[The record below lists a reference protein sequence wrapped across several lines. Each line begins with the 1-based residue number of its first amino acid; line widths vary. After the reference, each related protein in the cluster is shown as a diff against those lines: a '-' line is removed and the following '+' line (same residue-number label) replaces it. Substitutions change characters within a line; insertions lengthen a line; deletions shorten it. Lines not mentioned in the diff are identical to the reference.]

1 MFRYAFLLA
10 ASAVADAPKA
20 AVTVLVAAVDGAQ
33 LTLPGSPGG
42 PRRGGSG
49 RYPGSPSRPRADPP
63 RPGPDASSPERLPGT
78 AMSKT
83 AYIRTKP
90 HLNIGT
96 MGHVDHGKTTLTAA
110 ITKVLAER
118 GAGTFVPFDRIDRAP
133 EEAARGITI
142 NIAHVEY
149 ETGTR
154 HYAHVDMP
162 GHADYVK
169 NMVTGAAQLDG
180 AILVVSALDGI
191 MPQTAE
197 HVLLAR
203 QVGVDHIV
211 VALNKADAGDE
222 ELTDLVELEVRELL
236 TAHGYGGDAAPV
248 VRVSGLKALEGDP
261 RWTASI
267 EALLDAVDTYVP
279 VPERY
284 LDAPF
289 LLPVENVLTIT
300 GRGTVVTGAVE
311 RGTVRVGDKVQ
322 VLGADTETV
331 VTGLETFGRPME
343 EAQAGDNVALLLRG
357 VPRDAVRRGHV
368 VAAPGSVTPSRRF
381 TARLYVLSARE
392 GGRTTPLS
400 TGYRPQFYIRT
411 ADVVGDVDLG
421 EAAVARPGDT
431 VTVTVELGR
440 DVPLEPGL
448 GFAVREGGRT
458 VGAGTVTEVL

>member
-1 MFRYAFLLA
+1 M
-10 ASAVADAPKA
+10 P
-20 AVTVLVAAVDGAQ
+20 
-33 LTLPGSPGG
+33 
-42 PRRGGSG
+42 
-49 RYPGSPSRPRADPP
+49 
-63 RPGPDASSPERLPGT
+63 
-78 AMSKT
+78 KT
-83 AYIRTKP
+83 AYVRTKP

-96 MGHVDHGKTTLTAA
+96 MGHVYHGKTTLTAA

-118 GAGTFVPFDRIDRAP
+118 GSGTFVPFDRIDRAP

-142 NIAHVEY
+142 NISHVEY
-149 ETGTR
+149 ETDTR

-222 ELTDLVELEVRELL
+222 ELADLVELEVRELL
-236 TAHGYGGDAAPV
+236 TAHGYGGDSVPV

-261 RWTASI
+261 RWTAAI
-267 EALLDAVDTYVP
+267 DALLDAVDTYVP
-279 VPERY
+279 MPERY

-311 RGTVRVGDKVQ
+311 RGTIRVGDRVE
-322 VLGADTETV
+322 VLGADVDTV
-331 VTGLETFGRPME
+331 VTGLETFGKPMD

-357 VPRDAVRRGHV
+357 VPRDAVRRGHI
-368 VAAPGSVTPSRRF
+368 VAAPGSVVPSRRF
-381 TARLYVLSARE
+381 SAQVYVLSTRE
-392 GGRTTPLS
+392 GGRSTPVS

-421 EAAVARPGDT
+421 ETAVARPGDT
-431 VTVTVELGR
+431 VTMTVELGR
-440 DVPLEPGL
+440 DVPLEAGL
-448 GFAVREGGRT
+448 GFAIREGGRT
-458 VGAGTVTEVL
+458 VGAGTVTAVD

>member
-1 MFRYAFLLA
+1 M
-10 ASAVADAPKA
+10 P
-20 AVTVLVAAVDGAQ
+20 
-33 LTLPGSPGG
+33 
-42 PRRGGSG
+42 
-49 RYPGSPSRPRADPP
+49 
-63 RPGPDASSPERLPGT
+63 
-78 AMSKT
+78 KT
-83 AYIRTKP
+83 AYVRTKP

-118 GAGTFVPFDRIDRAP
+118 GTGTFVPFDRIDRAP

-149 ETGTR
+149 ETDTR

-236 TAHGYGGDAAPV
+236 TAQGYGGDAVPV

-279 VPERY
+279 MPERY

-289 LLPVENVLTIT
+289 LMPVENVLTIT

-311 RGTVRVGDKVQ
+311 RGVVRVGDRVE
-322 VLGADTETV
+322 VLGAGVESV
-331 VTGLETFGRPME
+331 VTGLETFGKPME

-368 VAAPGSVTPSRRF
+368 VAAPGSVAPSRRF
-381 TARLYVLSARE
+381 SARVYVLSTRE
-392 GGRTTPLS
+392 GGRTTPVS

-421 EAAVARPGDT
+421 ETALAGPGDT
-431 VTVTVELGR
+431 VTMTVELGR

-448 GFAVREGGRT
+448 GFAIREGGRT
-458 VGAGTVTEVL
+458 VGAGTVTSVG

>member
-1 MFRYAFLLA
+1 
-10 ASAVADAPKA
+10 
-20 AVTVLVAAVDGAQ
+20 
-33 LTLPGSPGG
+33 
-42 PRRGGSG
+42 
-49 RYPGSPSRPRADPP
+49 
-63 RPGPDASSPERLPGT
+63 
-78 AMSKT
+78 MSKT
-83 AYIRTKP
+83 AYVRTKP

-118 GAGTFVPFDRIDRAP
+118 GTGTFVPFDRIDRAP

-149 ETGTR
+149 ETDTR

-180 AILVVSALDGI
+180 AVLVVSALDGI

-222 ELTDLVELEVRELL
+222 ELTDLVELEVRDLL
-236 TAHGYGGDAAPV
+236 TTHGYPGDAVPV

-279 VPERY
+279 MPERY

-311 RGTVRVGDKVQ
+311 RGTLRLGDRVT

-331 VTGLETFGRPME
+331 VTGIETFGKPME

-368 VAAPGSVTPSRRF
+368 VAAPGSVVPSRRF
-381 TARLYVLSARE
+381 TARVYVLSARE
-392 GGRTTPLS
+392 GGRTTPVVS
-400 TGYRPQFYIRT
+400 GYRPQFYIRT
-411 ADVVGDVDLG
+411 ADVVGSVDLG

-431 VTVTVELGR
+431 MEMTVELGR
-440 DVPLEPGL
+440 EVPLEPGL

-458 VGAGTVTEVL
+458 VGAGTVVAVG

>member
-1 MFRYAFLLA
+1 M
-10 ASAVADAPKA
+10 P
-20 AVTVLVAAVDGAQ
+20 
-33 LTLPGSPGG
+33 
-42 PRRGGSG
+42 
-49 RYPGSPSRPRADPP
+49 
-63 RPGPDASSPERLPGT
+63 
-78 AMSKT
+78 KT
-83 AYIRTKP
+83 AYVRTKP

-118 GAGTFVPFDRIDRAP
+118 GSGTFVPFDRIDRAP

-149 ETGTR
+149 ETDTR

-236 TAHGYGGDAAPV
+236 SAQGYGGDSVPV

-261 RWTASI
+261 RWTAAI
-267 EALLDAVDTYVP
+267 DALLDAVDTYVP
-279 VPERY
+279 MPERY

-311 RGTVRVGDKVQ
+311 RGTIRVGDRVD
-322 VLGADTETV
+322 VLGAAVDTV
-331 VTGLETFGRPME
+331 VTGLETFGKPME

-357 VPRDAVRRGHV
+357 VPRDAVRRGHI
-368 VAAPGSVTPSRRF
+368 VAAPGSVVPSRRF
-381 TARLYVLSARE
+381 TAQVYVLSARE
-392 GGRTTPLS
+392 GGRTTPVS

-421 EAAVARPGDT
+421 ATAIARPGDT
-431 VTVTVELGR
+431 VTMTVELGR

-448 GFAVREGGRT
+448 GFAIREGGRT
-458 VGAGTVTEVL
+458 VGAGTVSSVG

>member
-1 MFRYAFLLA
+1 M
-10 ASAVADAPKA
+10 P
-20 AVTVLVAAVDGAQ
+20 
-33 LTLPGSPGG
+33 
-42 PRRGGSG
+42 
-49 RYPGSPSRPRADPP
+49 
-63 RPGPDASSPERLPGT
+63 
-78 AMSKT
+78 KT
-83 AYIRTKP
+83 AYVRTKP

-118 GAGTFVPFDRIDRAP
+118 GTGTFVPFDRIDRAP

-149 ETGTR
+149 ETDTR

-222 ELTDLVELEVRELL
+222 ELIDLVELEVRDLL
-236 TAHGYGGDAAPV
+236 TRQGYPGDSVPV
-248 VRVSGLKALEGDP
+248 VRVSGLRALEGDP
-261 RWTASI
+261 LWTASV

-279 VPERY
+279 MPERY

-311 RGTVRVGDKVQ
+311 RGTVRVGDRVE
-322 VLGADTETV
+322 VLGAEVESV
-331 VTGLETFGRPME
+331 VTGLETFGKPME

-368 VAAPGSVTPSRRF
+368 VAAPGSVRPRRRF
-381 TARLYVLSARE
+381 TARVYVLSARE
-392 GGRTTPLS
+392 GGRTTPVS

-421 EAAVARPGDT
+421 ETAVARPGDT
-431 VTVTVELGR
+431 VTMTVELGR
-440 DVPLEPGL
+440 EVPLETGL

-458 VGAGTVTEVL
+458 VGAGTVTAVE

>member
-1 MFRYAFLLA
+1 
-10 ASAVADAPKA
+10 
-20 AVTVLVAAVDGAQ
+20 
-33 LTLPGSPGG
+33 
-42 PRRGGSG
+42 
-49 RYPGSPSRPRADPP
+49 
-63 RPGPDASSPERLPGT
+63 
-78 AMSKT
+78 MSKT
-83 AYIRTKP
+83 AYVRTKP

-118 GAGTFVPFDRIDRAP
+118 GSGTFVPFDRIDRAP

-149 ETGTR
+149 ETDTR

-180 AILVVSALDGI
+180 AVLVVSALDGI

-222 ELTDLVELEVRELL
+222 ELTDLVELEVRDLL
-236 TAHGYGGDAAPV
+236 TAQGYPGEAVPV
-248 VRVSGLKALEGDP
+248 VRVSGLRALEGDP
-261 RWTASI
+261 RWTASV

-284 LDAPF
+284 LDTPF

-311 RGTVRVGDKVQ
+311 RGTLRLGERVT

-331 VTGLETFGRPME
+331 VTGIETFGKPME

-368 VAAPGSVTPSRRF
+368 VAAPGSVAPSRRF
-381 TARLYVLSARE
+381 TARVYVLSARE
-392 GGRTTPLS
+392 GGRTTPVVS
-400 TGYRPQFYIRT
+400 GYRPQFYIRT
-411 ADVVGDVDLG
+411 ADVVGSVDLG
-421 EAAVARPGDT
+421 EVAVARPGDT
-431 VTVTVELGR
+431 VGMSVELGR
-440 DVPLEPGL
+440 EVPLEPGL
-448 GFAVREGGRT
+448 GFAIREGGRT
-458 VGAGTVTEVL
+458 VGAGTVVAVG

>member
-1 MFRYAFLLA
+1 
-10 ASAVADAPKA
+10 
-20 AVTVLVAAVDGAQ
+20 
-33 LTLPGSPGG
+33 
-42 PRRGGSG
+42 
-49 RYPGSPSRPRADPP
+49 
-63 RPGPDASSPERLPGT
+63 
-78 AMSKT
+78 MSKT
-83 AYIRTKP
+83 AYVRTKP

-149 ETGTR
+149 ETDTR

-236 TAHGYGGDAAPV
+236 TAQGYGGDAVPV

-261 RWTASI
+261 RWTASV

-279 VPERY
+279 MPERY

-311 RGTVRVGDKVQ
+311 RGTVRVGDRVE
-322 VLGADTETV
+322 VLGASAETV
-331 VTGLETFGRPME
+331 VTGLETFGKPME

-357 VPRDAVRRGHV
+357 VARDTVRRGHI
-368 VAAPGSVTPSRRF
+368 VAAPGSVVPARRF
-381 TARLYVLSARE
+381 TARVYVLSTRE
-392 GGRTTPLS
+392 GGRSTPLT

-431 VTVTVELGR
+431 VTMTVELGR
-440 DVPLEPGL
+440 DVPLETRL
-448 GFAVREGGRT
+448 GFAIREGGRT
-458 VGAGTVTEVL
+458 VGAGTVTAVD

>member
-1 MFRYAFLLA
+1 
-10 ASAVADAPKA
+10 
-20 AVTVLVAAVDGAQ
+20 
-33 LTLPGSPGG
+33 
-42 PRRGGSG
+42 
-49 RYPGSPSRPRADPP
+49 
-63 RPGPDASSPERLPGT
+63 
-78 AMSKT
+78 MSKT
-83 AYIRTKP
+83 AYVRTKP

-110 ITKVLAER
+110 ITKVLAGR
-118 GAGTFVPFDRIDRAP
+118 GNGAFVPFDRIDRAP

-149 ETGTR
+149 ETDTR

-222 ELTDLVELEVRELL
+222 ELTDLVELEVRDLL
-236 TAHGYGGDAAPV
+236 TAHGYGGDSVPV
-248 VRVSGLKALEGDP
+248 VRVSGLRALEGDP

-279 VPERY
+279 MPERY

-289 LLPVENVLTIT
+289 LLSVENVLTIT

-311 RGTVRVGDKVQ
+311 RGTVRVGDRVE
-322 VLGADTETV
+322 VLGASVETV

-343 EAQAGDNVALLLRG
+343 EAQAGDSVALLLRG
-357 VPRDAVRRGHV
+357 VARDVVRRGHV
-368 VAAPGSVTPSRRF
+368 VAAPGSVVPSRHF
-381 TARLYVLSARE
+381 TAQVYVLSARE
-392 GGRTTPLS
+392 GGRTTPVAS
-400 TGYRPQFYIRT
+400 GYRPQFYIRT

-421 EAAVARPGDT
+421 EVGVARPGET
-431 VTVTVELGR
+431 VVMTVELGR
-440 DVPLEPGL
+440 EVPLEAGL
-448 GFAVREGGRT
+448 GFAIREGGRT
-458 VGAGTVTEVL
+458 VGAGTVTAVD

>member
-1 MFRYAFLLA
+1 
-10 ASAVADAPKA
+10 
-20 AVTVLVAAVDGAQ
+20 
-33 LTLPGSPGG
+33 
-42 PRRGGSG
+42 
-49 RYPGSPSRPRADPP
+49 
-63 RPGPDASSPERLPGT
+63 
-78 AMSKT
+78 MSKT
-83 AYIRTKP
+83 AYVRTKP

-118 GAGTFVPFDRIDRAP
+118 GAGSTTQYVSFDRIDRAP

-149 ETGTR
+149 ETDTR

-236 TAHGYGGDAAPV
+236 TAHGYGGDAVPV

-261 RWTASI
+261 RWTASV

-279 VPERY
+279 MPERY

-311 RGTVRVGDKVQ
+311 RGTVRVGDRVE
-322 VLGADTETV
+322 VLGASVETV
-331 VTGLETFGRPME
+331 VTGLETFGKPMQ

-357 VPRDAVRRGHV
+357 VARDTVRRGHV
-368 VAAPGSVTPSRRF
+368 VAAPGSVVPARRF
-381 TARLYVLSARE
+381 RAQVYVLSTRE
-392 GGRTTPLS
+392 GGRSTPLT

-421 EAAVARPGDT
+421 EVAVARPGET
-431 VTVTVELGR
+431 VTMTVELGR
-440 DVPLEPGL
+440 DVPLETGL
-448 GFAVREGGRT
+448 GFAIREGGRT
-458 VGAGTVTEVL
+458 VGAGTVTAVE

>member
-1 MFRYAFLLA
+1 M
-10 ASAVADAPKA
+10 P
-20 AVTVLVAAVDGAQ
+20 
-33 LTLPGSPGG
+33 
-42 PRRGGSG
+42 
-49 RYPGSPSRPRADPP
+49 
-63 RPGPDASSPERLPGT
+63 
-78 AMSKT
+78 KT
-83 AYIRTKP
+83 AYVRTKP

-110 ITKVLAER
+110 ITKVLADR
-118 GAGTFVPFDRIDRAP
+118 GTGAFVPFDRIDRAP

-149 ETGTR
+149 ETDTR

-222 ELTDLVELEVRELL
+222 ELIDLVELEVRDLL
-236 TAHGYGGDAAPV
+236 TEHGYGGDAAPV
-248 VRVSGLKALEGDP
+248 VRVSGLRALAGDP
-261 RWTASI
+261 RWTASVD
-267 EALLDAVDTYVP
+267 ALLDAVDTYVP
-279 VPERY
+279 LPERY

-311 RGTVRVGDKVQ
+311 RGTVRVGDRVE
-322 VLGADTETV
+322 VLGAGVESV
-331 VTGLETFGRPME
+331 VTGLETFGKPMD
-343 EAQAGDNVALLLRG
+343 EAQAGDSVALLLRG

-368 VAAPGSVTPSRRF
+368 VAVPGSVTPRRRF
-381 TARLYVLSARE
+381 SAEVYVLSTRE
-392 GGRTTPLS
+392 GGRATPVS

-421 EAAVARPGDT
+421 ETAVARPGDR
-431 VTVTVELGR
+431 VAMTVELGR
-440 DVPLEPGL
+440 EVPLEPGL

-458 VGAGTVTEVL
+458 VAAGTVTAVL

>member
-1 MFRYAFLLA
+1 MA
-10 ASAVADAPKA
+10 
-20 AVTVLVAAVDGAQ
+20 
-33 LTLPGSPGG
+33 
-42 PRRGGSG
+42 
-49 RYPGSPSRPRADPP
+49 
-63 RPGPDASSPERLPGT
+63 
-78 AMSKT
+78 KT
-83 AYIRTKP
+83 AFVRTKP

-118 GAGTFVPFDRIDRAP
+118 GGASFVPFDRIDRAP
-133 EEAARGITI
+133 EEARRGITI
-142 NIAHVEY
+142 NLTHVEY
-149 ETGTR
+149 ETDTR

-180 AILVVSALDGI
+180 AILVVSALDGV

-211 VALNKADAGDE
+211 VALNKADAGDP

-236 TAHGYGGDAAPV
+236 TANGYGGDGAPV
-248 VRVSGLKALEGDP
+248 VRVSGLGALEGDP
-261 RWTASI
+261 RWTGAI

-279 VPERY
+279 MPVRY
-284 LDAPF
+284 TDAPF

-311 RGTVRVGDKVQ
+311 RGSVRMGDRVS
-322 VLGADTETV
+322 VLGGDGEPALTV
-331 VTGLETFGRPME
+331 VTGLETFGKPME
-343 EAQAGDNVALLLRG
+343 SAEAGDNVALLLRG
-357 VPRDAVRRGHV
+357 VPREGVRRGQV
-368 VAAPGSVTPSRRF
+368 VAAPGSVEPRRRF
-381 TARLYVLSARE
+381 TAQVYVLSARE
-392 GGRTTPLS
+392 GGRTTPVA

-421 EAAVARPGDT
+421 TAGVARPGET
-431 VTVTVELGR
+431 VTMTVELGR

-448 GFAVREGGRT
+448 GFAIREGGRT
-458 VGAGTVTEVL
+458 VGAGTVSAVLG

>member
-1 MFRYAFLLA
+1 
-10 ASAVADAPKA
+10 
-20 AVTVLVAAVDGAQ
+20 
-33 LTLPGSPGG
+33 
-42 PRRGGSG
+42 
-49 RYPGSPSRPRADPP
+49 
-63 RPGPDASSPERLPGT
+63 
-78 AMSKT
+78 MSKT
-83 AYIRTKP
+83 AYVRTKP

-118 GAGTFVPFDRIDRAP
+118 GSGTYVPFDRIDRAP

-149 ETGTR
+149 ETDTR

-162 GHADYVK
+162 GHADYIK

-211 VALNKADAGDE
+211 VAVNKADAGDE

-236 TAHGYGGDAAPV
+236 SAHGYGGDTVPV
-248 VRVSGLKALEGDP
+248 VRVSGLRALEGDP
-261 RWTASI
+261 RWTESI
-267 EALLDAVDTYVP
+267 GALLDAVDTYVP
-279 VPERY
+279 LPERY
-284 LDAPF
+284 IDAPF

-311 RGTVRVGDKVQ
+311 RGTVRVGDRVE
-322 VLGADTETV
+322 VLGAGLESV
-331 VTGLETFGRPME
+331 VTGVETFGKPMD

-357 VPRDAVRRGHV
+357 VARDAVRRGHL
-368 VAAPGSVTPSRRF
+368 VAAPGSLAPSSRF
-381 TARLYVLSARE
+381 TAQVYVLSAAE
-392 GGRTTPLS
+392 GGRTTPVT

-411 ADVVGDVDLG
+411 ADVVEDIDLG

-440 DVPLEPGL
+440 EVPLEPGL
-448 GFAVREGGRT
+448 GFAIREGGRT
-458 VGAGTVTEVL
+458 VGAGTVTRVG

>member
-1 MFRYAFLLA
+1 M
-10 ASAVADAPKA
+10 P
-20 AVTVLVAAVDGAQ
+20 
-33 LTLPGSPGG
+33 
-42 PRRGGSG
+42 
-49 RYPGSPSRPRADPP
+49 
-63 RPGPDASSPERLPGT
+63 
-78 AMSKT
+78 KT
-83 AYIRTKP
+83 AYVRTKP

-118 GAGTFVPFDRIDRAP
+118 GGGTFVPFDRIDKAP
-133 EEAARGITI
+133 EEALRGITI

-149 ETGTR
+149 ETDTR

-211 VALNKADAGDE
+211 VAINKADAGDE

-236 TAHGYGGDAAPV
+236 SAHGYGGESVPV
-248 VRVSGLKALEGDP
+248 VRVSGLGALEGDP

-279 VPERY
+279 MPERY
-284 LDAPF
+284 VDAPF
-289 LLPVENVLTIT
+289 LLSVENVMTIS

-311 RGTVRVGDKVQ
+311 RGRVRVGDRVRVYGSDDSASGKE
-322 VLGADTETV
+322 TETV
-331 VTGLETFGRPME
+331 VTGVETFGKPMD

-357 VPRDAVRRGHV
+357 VARDAVRRGHV
-368 VAAPGSVTPSRRF
+368 VAEPGSVRPARRF
-381 TARLYVLSARE
+381 TAQVYVLSATE
-392 GGRTTPLS
+392 GGRSTPVA
-400 TGYRPQFYIRT
+400 TGYRPQFYLRT
-411 ADVVGDVDLG
+411 GDVVGDIDLG
-421 EAAVARPGDT
+421 DAAVARPGDT
-431 VTVTVELGR
+431 VTMTVELGR
-440 DVPLEPGL
+440 AVPLEPGL
-448 GFAVREGGRT
+448 GFAIREGGRT
-458 VGAGTVTEVL
+458 VGAGTVTTVEPGA

>member
-1 MFRYAFLLA
+1 
-10 ASAVADAPKA
+10 
-20 AVTVLVAAVDGAQ
+20 
-33 LTLPGSPGG
+33 
-42 PRRGGSG
+42 
-49 RYPGSPSRPRADPP
+49 
-63 RPGPDASSPERLPGT
+63 
-78 AMSKT
+78 MSKT
-83 AYIRTKP
+83 AYVRTKP

-118 GAGTFVPFDRIDRAP
+118 GTGTFVPFDRIDRAP

-149 ETGTR
+149 ETDTR

-203 QVGVDHIV
+203 QVGVDHVV

-236 TAHGYGGDAAPV
+236 TAQGYPGDAVPV

-261 RWTASI
+261 RWTASV

-279 VPERY
+279 MPERY

-289 LLPVENVLTIT
+289 LLSVENVLTIT

-311 RGTVRVGDKVQ
+311 RGSVRVGDRVE
-322 VLGADTETV
+322 VLGSDVETV
-331 VTGLETFGRPME
+331 VTGVETFGKPME

-357 VPRDAVRRGHV
+357 VPRDGVRRGHV
-368 VAAPGSVTPSRRF
+368 VAAPGSVTPGRRF
-381 TARLYVLSARE
+381 TAQVYVLSARE
-392 GGRTTPLS
+392 GGRTTPVS

-431 VTVTVELGR
+431 VTMAVELGR

-448 GFAVREGGRT
+448 GFAIREGGRT
-458 VGAGTVTEVL
+458 VGAGTVVSVGP

>member
-1 MFRYAFLLA
+1 
-10 ASAVADAPKA
+10 
-20 AVTVLVAAVDGAQ
+20 
-33 LTLPGSPGG
+33 
-42 PRRGGSG
+42 
-49 RYPGSPSRPRADPP
+49 
-63 RPGPDASSPERLPGT
+63 
-78 AMSKT
+78 MSKT
-83 AYIRTKP
+83 AYVRTKP

-118 GAGTFVPFDRIDRAP
+118 GGTAFVPFDRIDRAP

-149 ETGTR
+149 ETDTR

-211 VALNKADAGDE
+211 VALNKADAVADGEDAV
-222 ELTDLVELEVRELL
+222 LADLVELEVRELL
-236 TAHGYGGDAAPV
+236 TAHGYGGDTAPV
-248 VRVSGLKALEGDP
+248 VRVSGLKALHGDP

-267 EALLDAVDTYVP
+267 QALLDAVDTYVP
-279 VPERY
+279 MPERY

-311 RGTVRVGDKVQ
+311 RGTVRVGDRVE
-322 VLGADTETV
+322 VLGAGVETV
-331 VTGLETFGRPME
+331 VTGLETFGKPMT

-357 VPRDAVRRGHV
+357 VPRDAVRRGQV
-368 VAAPGSVTPSRRF
+368 VAEPGSVLPRRAF
-381 TARLYVLSARE
+381 TAQVYVLSARE
-392 GGRTTPLS
+392 GGRSTPVAS
-400 TGYRPQFYIRT
+400 GYRPQFYIRT
-411 ADVVGDVDLG
+411 ADVVGNVDLG
-421 EAAVARPGDT
+421 AAGVARPGET
-431 VTVTVELGR
+431 VTMTVELGR
-440 DVPLEPGL
+440 EVPLEPGL
-448 GFAVREGGRT
+448 GFAIREGGRT
-458 VGAGTVTEVL
+458 VGAGTVTRVR

>member
-1 MFRYAFLLA
+1 
-10 ASAVADAPKA
+10 
-20 AVTVLVAAVDGAQ
+20 
-33 LTLPGSPGG
+33 
-42 PRRGGSG
+42 
-49 RYPGSPSRPRADPP
+49 
-63 RPGPDASSPERLPGT
+63 
-78 AMSKT
+78 MSKT
-83 AYIRTKP
+83 AYVRTKP

-149 ETGTR
+149 ETDTR

-236 TAHGYGGDAAPV
+236 TAQGYGGDAVPV

-261 RWTASI
+261 RWTASV

-279 VPERY
+279 MPERY

-311 RGTVRVGDKVQ
+311 RGTVRVGDRVE
-322 VLGADTETV
+322 VLGASAETV
-331 VTGLETFGRPME
+331 VTGLETFGKPME

-357 VPRDAVRRGHV
+357 VARDTVRRGHI
-368 VAAPGSVTPSRRF
+368 VAAPGSVVPARRF
-381 TARLYVLSARE
+381 TARVYVLSTRE
-392 GGRTTPLS
+392 GGRSTPLT

-431 VTVTVELGR
+431 VTMTVELGR
-440 DVPLEPGL
+440 DVPLETGL
-448 GFAVREGGRT
+448 GFAIREGGRT
-458 VGAGTVTEVL
+458 VGAGTVTAVD

>member
-1 MFRYAFLLA
+1 
-10 ASAVADAPKA
+10 
-20 AVTVLVAAVDGAQ
+20 
-33 LTLPGSPGG
+33 
-42 PRRGGSG
+42 
-49 RYPGSPSRPRADPP
+49 
-63 RPGPDASSPERLPGT
+63 
-78 AMSKT
+78 MSKT
-83 AYIRTKP
+83 AYVRTKP

-110 ITKVLAER
+110 ITKVLSER
-118 GAGTFVPFDRIDRAP
+118 GTGTFVPFDRIDRAP
-133 EEAARGITI
+133 EEAQRGITI

-149 ETGTR
+149 ETDTR

-211 VALNKADAGDE
+211 VAINKADAVADGEDAV
-222 ELTDLVELEVRELL
+222 LTDLVELEVRELL
-236 TAHGYGGDAAPV
+236 SSHGYGGDSVPV

-261 RWTASI
+261 RWTAAI

-279 VPERY
+279 MPERY
-284 LDAPF
+284 VDAPF

-311 RGTVRVGDKVQ
+311 RGTVRIGDRVE
-322 VLGADTETV
+322 VLGAGTETV
-331 VTGLETFGRPME
+331 VTGLETFGKPME
-343 EAQAGDNVALLLRG
+343 SAQAGDNVALLLRG

-368 VAAPGSVTPSRRF
+368 VAEPGSVSPSRRF
-381 TARLYVLSARE
+381 TAQVYVLSTKE
-392 GGRTTPLS
+392 GGRSTPIA
-400 TGYRPQFYIRT
+400 TGYRPQFYLRT

-421 EAAVARPGDT
+421 ETAVARPGDT
-431 VTVTVELGR
+431 VTMTVELGR
-440 DVPLEPGL
+440 DMPLETGL
-448 GFAVREGGRT
+448 GFAIREGGRT
-458 VGAGTVTEVL
+458 VGAGTVTEVG

>member
-1 MFRYAFLLA
+1 
-10 ASAVADAPKA
+10 
-20 AVTVLVAAVDGAQ
+20 
-33 LTLPGSPGG
+33 
-42 PRRGGSG
+42 
-49 RYPGSPSRPRADPP
+49 
-63 RPGPDASSPERLPGT
+63 
-78 AMSKT
+78 MSKT
-83 AYIRTKP
+83 AYVRTKP

-149 ETGTR
+149 ETDTR

-203 QVGVDHIV
+203 QVGVNHIV

-236 TAHGYGGDAAPV
+236 TAHGYGGDSVPV

-279 VPERY
+279 MPERY

-289 LLPVENVLTIT
+289 LLSVENVLTIT

-311 RGTVRVGDKVQ
+311 RGTIRVGDRVE
-322 VLGADTETV
+322 VLGADVETV
-331 VTGLETFGRPME
+331 VTGLETFGKPMA

-357 VPRDAVRRGHV
+357 VARDTVRRGHV
-368 VAAPGSVTPSRRF
+368 VAAPGSVVPSRHF
-381 TARLYVLSARE
+381 TAQVYVLSAKE
-392 GGRTTPLS
+392 GGRTTPVS
-400 TGYRPQFYIRT
+400 SGYRPQFYIRT

-421 EAAVARPGDT
+421 VAAVARPGDR
-431 VTVTVELGR
+431 VTMSVELGR
-440 DVPLEPGL
+440 EVPLEPGL
-448 GFAVREGGRT
+448 GFAIREGGRT
-458 VGAGTVTEVL
+458 VGAGTVTAVR

>member
-1 MFRYAFLLA
+1 M
-10 ASAVADAPKA
+10 P
-20 AVTVLVAAVDGAQ
+20 
-33 LTLPGSPGG
+33 
-42 PRRGGSG
+42 
-49 RYPGSPSRPRADPP
+49 
-63 RPGPDASSPERLPGT
+63 
-78 AMSKT
+78 KT
-83 AYIRTKP
+83 AYVRTKP

-118 GAGTFVPFDRIDRAP
+118 GTGTFVPFDRIDRAP

-149 ETGTR
+149 ETDTR

-203 QVGVDHIV
+203 QVGVDHLV

-222 ELTDLVELEVRELL
+222 ELADLVELEVRELL
-236 TAHGYGGDAAPV
+236 TAQGYPGESVPV
-248 VRVSGLKALEGDP
+248 VRVSGLKALAGDP
-261 RWTASI
+261 RWTASV

-279 VPERY
+279 MPERY

-311 RGTVRVGDKVQ
+311 RGRLRVGDRVE
-322 VLGADTETV
+322 VLGAGVESV
-331 VTGLETFGRPME
+331 VTGLETFGKPMP
-343 EAQAGDNVALLLRG
+343 EAQAGDNVAVLLRG

-368 VAAPGSVTPSRRF
+368 VAAPGSVVPGRRF
-381 TARLYVLSARE
+381 TARVYVLAGAE
-392 GGRTTPLS
+392 GGRSKPLS
-400 TGYRPQFYIRT
+400 TGYRPQFYLRT
-411 ADVVGDVDLG
+411 ADVAGEVDLG
-421 EAAVARPGDT
+421 EAGIARPGDT
-431 VTVTVELGR
+431 VEMTVELDR
-440 DVPLEPGL
+440 EVPLEPGL

-458 VGAGTVTEVL
+458 VGAGTVTSVG

>member
-1 MFRYAFLLA
+1 
-10 ASAVADAPKA
+10 
-20 AVTVLVAAVDGAQ
+20 
-33 LTLPGSPGG
+33 
-42 PRRGGSG
+42 
-49 RYPGSPSRPRADPP
+49 
-63 RPGPDASSPERLPGT
+63 
-78 AMSKT
+78 MSKT
-83 AYIRTKP
+83 AYVRTKP

-118 GAGTFVPFDRIDRAP
+118 GSGTFVPFDRIDRAP

-149 ETGTR
+149 ETDTR

-222 ELTDLVELEVRELL
+222 ELIDLVELEVRDLL
-236 TAHGYGGDAAPV
+236 TQHGYGGDTAPV

-261 RWTASI
+261 QWTASI

-279 VPERY
+279 MPERY
-284 LDAPF
+284 VDAPF
-289 LLPVENVLTIT
+289 LLSVENVLTIT

-311 RGTVRVGDKVQ
+311 RGTVRVGDRVE
-322 VLGADTETV
+322 VLGAGLETV
-331 VTGLETFGRPME
+331 VTGLETFGKPMDD
-343 EAQAGDNVALLLRG
+343 AQAGDNVALLLRG

-368 VAAPGSVTPSRRF
+368 VAAPGSVTPRSRF
-381 TARLYVLSARE
+381 TAQVYVLSARE
-392 GGRTTPLS
+392 GGRTTPVV

-411 ADVVGDVDLG
+411 ADVVGDIDLG
-421 EAAVARPGDT
+421 EVGVARPGET
-431 VTVTVELGR
+431 VTMTVELGR
-440 DVPLEPGL
+440 EVPLEPGL
-448 GFAVREGGRT
+448 GFAIREGGRT
-458 VGAGTVTEVL
+458 VGAGTVTAVS

>member
-1 MFRYAFLLA
+1 
-10 ASAVADAPKA
+10 
-20 AVTVLVAAVDGAQ
+20 
-33 LTLPGSPGG
+33 
-42 PRRGGSG
+42 
-49 RYPGSPSRPRADPP
+49 
-63 RPGPDASSPERLPGT
+63 
-78 AMSKT
+78 MSKT
-83 AYIRTKP
+83 AYVRTKP

-149 ETGTR
+149 ETDTR

-236 TAHGYGGDAAPV
+236 TAHGYGGDSVPV

-261 RWTASI
+261 RWKASV

-279 VPERY
+279 IPERY

-289 LLPVENVLTIT
+289 LLSVENVLTIT

-311 RGTVRVGDKVQ
+311 RGTVRVGDRVE
-322 VLGADTETV
+322 VLGADVETV
-331 VTGLETFGRPME
+331 VTGLETFGKPME

-357 VPRDAVRRGHV
+357 VARDTVRRGHV
-368 VAAPGSVTPSRRF
+368 VAAPASVVPSRHF
-381 TARLYVLSARE
+381 TAQVYVLSAKE
-392 GGRTTPLS
+392 GGRTTPVS
-400 TGYRPQFYIRT
+400 SGYRPQFYIRT

-421 EAAVARPGDT
+421 EAAVARPGDR
-431 VTVTVELGR
+431 VTMSVELGR
-440 DVPLEPGL
+440 EVPLEPGL
-448 GFAVREGGRT
+448 GFAIREGGRT
-458 VGAGTVTEVL
+458 VGAGTVTAVR

>member
-1 MFRYAFLLA
+1 
-10 ASAVADAPKA
+10 
-20 AVTVLVAAVDGAQ
+20 
-33 LTLPGSPGG
+33 
-42 PRRGGSG
+42 
-49 RYPGSPSRPRADPP
+49 
-63 RPGPDASSPERLPGT
+63 
-78 AMSKT
+78 MSKT
-83 AYIRTKP
+83 AYVRTKP

-118 GAGTFVPFDRIDRAP
+118 GSGTFVPFDRIDRAP

-149 ETGTR
+149 ETDTR

-211 VALNKADAGDE
+211 VALNKADGADE
-222 ELTDLVELEVRELL
+222 ELVELVELEVRELL
-236 TAHGYGGDAAPV
+236 TAHGYGGDAVPV

-267 EALLDAVDTYVP
+267 DALLDAVDTYVP
-279 VPERY
+279 MPERY
-284 LDAPF
+284 VDAPF

-300 GRGTVVTGAVE
+300 GRGTVVTGAIE
-311 RGTVRVGDKVQ
+311 RGTVRVGDRVE
-322 VLGADTETV
+322 VLGAAVETV
-331 VTGLETFGRPME
+331 VTGVETFGKPME

-368 VAAPGSVTPSRRF
+368 VAAPGSVVPSRRF
-381 TARLYVLSARE
+381 TAQVYVLSARE
-392 GGRTTPLS
+392 GGRTTPVS

-421 EAAVARPGDT
+421 EVAVARPGER
-431 VTVTVELGR
+431 VVMTVELGR
-440 DVPLEPGL
+440 DVPLEAGL
-448 GFAVREGGRT
+448 GFAIREGGRT
-458 VGAGTVTEVL
+458 VGAGTVTAVS

>member
-1 MFRYAFLLA
+1 M
-10 ASAVADAPKA
+10 P
-20 AVTVLVAAVDGAQ
+20 
-33 LTLPGSPGG
+33 
-42 PRRGGSG
+42 
-49 RYPGSPSRPRADPP
+49 
-63 RPGPDASSPERLPGT
+63 
-78 AMSKT
+78 KT
-83 AYIRTKP
+83 AYVRTKP

-149 ETGTR
+149 ETDTR

-211 VALNKADAGDE
+211 VALNKADAVDDGEDA
-222 ELTDLVELEVRELL
+222 ELIDLVELEVRDLL
-236 TAHGYGGDAAPV
+236 TAHGYGGDSAPV
-248 VRVSGLKALEGDP
+248 VRVSGLKALAGDP

-267 EALLDAVDTYVP
+267 DALLDAVDTYVP
-279 VPERY
+279 MPERY

-311 RGTVRVGDKVQ
+311 RGTVRLGDRVE
-322 VLGADTETV
+322 VLGAGVESV
-331 VTGLETFGRPME
+331 VTGLETFGKPME

-368 VAAPGSVTPSRRF
+368 VAAPGSVVPSRRF
-381 TARLYVLSARE
+381 TARVYVLSTRE
-392 GGRTTPLS
+392 GGRSTPVA

-421 EAAVARPGDT
+421 EVAVARPGDT
-431 VTVTVELGR
+431 VAMTVELGR
-440 DVPLEPGL
+440 EMPLEPGL

-458 VGAGTVTEVL
+458 VGAGTVTTVE